1 MKTESIPVTLLT
13 GFLGAGKTTYLNLLL
28 SRDAPRGSLIL
39 VNDFGDVNID
49 AELIDYRDESI
60 LRLTNGCICCTLGG
74 SLAEQLA
81 NYLRQPVPPTAIF
94 IEASGISNPS
104 RIVDTVTVSPRLYM
118 QEVVCLVDASQAT
131 RYAHDLRVAD
141 VWCSQIRVADRL
153 LVNRHRLDQDPSRM
167 IAELRDMANRELKN
181 ETGTF
186 SMPTL
191 AAGKRPFTNLTHK
204 ETQRHAVR
212 WQSCSFSYKGP
223 IDGARLENLTRQY
236 ADVLIRA
243 KGILHRSG
251 AAAMEVFQFSGAESR
266 WHPIVRHSGK
276 GQLVCLG
283 SRGERFTELLKAVAS
298 LEHNAVLSQ

>member
-13 GFLGAGKTTYLNLLL
+13 GFLGAGKTTYLNQLLAC
-28 SRDAPRGSLIL
+28 DAPRGSLIL
-39 VNDFGDVNID
+39 VNDFGDINID

-60 LRLTNGCICCTLGG
+60 LRLSNGCICCTLGG

-81 NYLRQPVPPTAIF
+81 KYLRMEVSPTAIF

-118 QEVVCLVDASQAT
+118 QEVVCLVDASQAP
-131 RYAHDLRVAD
+131 RHAHDPRVAD

-153 LVNRHRLDQDPSRM
+153 VVNRHHPDQDPSRV
-167 IAELRDMANRELKN
+167 IAELRDVANRELKN
-181 ETGTF
+181 ETGRF

-191 AAGKRPFTNLTHK
+191 AAGKRSFTNVAHK
-204 ETQRHAVR
+204 EAQHHAVR
-212 WQSCSFSYKGP
+212 WQSCSFSYNGL
-223 IDGARLENLTRQY
+223 IDGARLEDLARQY
-236 ADVLIRA
+236 ADVLVRA

-266 WHPIVRHSGK
+266 WHSIVRHSGK

-283 SRGERFTELLKAVAS
+283 SKGGRFTELLRALES
-298 LEHNAVLSQ
+298 L

>member
-1 MKTESIPVTLLT
+1 MKTKSIPVTLLT

-28 SRDAPRGSLIL
+28 ARDAPHGSLIL
-39 VNDFGDVNID
+39 VNDFGDINID

-60 LRLTNGCICCTLGG
+60 LRLSNGCICCTLGG
-74 SLAEQLA
+74 SLAEQLTKH
-81 NYLRQPVPPTAIF
+81 LRMEVPPTAIF

-131 RYAHDLRVAD
+131 RHAHDPRVVD

-153 LVNRHRLDQDPSRM
+153 VVNRHQPDQDHSQVS
-167 IAELRDMANRELKN
+167 AELRGIANRELKN
-181 ETGTF
+181 ENGRF

-191 AAGKRPFTNLTHK
+191 AAGKRPFANVAHK
-204 ETQRHAVR
+204 ETQRHTVR
-212 WQSCSFSYKGP
+212 WQSCSVSYNSL
-223 IDGARLENLTRQY
+223 IDGARLEELIRQY
-236 ADVLIRA
+236 ADVLVRA

-251 AAAMEVFQFSGAESR
+251 AGGMEVFQFSGADIR
-266 WHPIVRHSGK
+266 WHSLVRHSGK

-283 SRGERFTELLKAVAS
+283 SRGDRFTQLLGALES
-298 LEHNAVLSQ
+298 LEHDAI